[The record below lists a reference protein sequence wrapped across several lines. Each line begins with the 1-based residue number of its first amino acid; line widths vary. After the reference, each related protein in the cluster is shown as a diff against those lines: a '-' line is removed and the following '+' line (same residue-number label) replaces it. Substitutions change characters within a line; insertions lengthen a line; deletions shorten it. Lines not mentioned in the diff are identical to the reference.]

1 MNTSMAR
8 LVLFL
13 ALALTPALTQ
23 AEGLVFGLVGKSID
37 DINFVAAGK
46 GCAEEAKRSGDQ
58 CLLIGNRGP
67 ADYRLQ
73 VQAIADAVRNTRF
86 AALAISVTASEAVAR
101 AVQALTIPVITF
113 DSPFKAGDAA
123 LSRAYVGTENVEFGR
138 ELARIARKL
147 RPQGGSVCLMTA
159 ANDGNLAQRVQGLRM
174 ELSGQD
180 QRAEGQRLNGEGGW
194 SETERCPWNSAD
206 KNQRTLSE
214 VEFTLK
220 HLHPD
225 VFISVGHW
233 PVSDPAAFRKTVAP
247 FSAAIMAQQPVL
259 IIAVGKILPDYAA
272 LFDEHLVHGF
282 VSINFEEIGRQ
293 SYALMKAVANG
304 QAVPATTPVPSL
316 IQYAK

>member
-1 MNTSMAR
+1 MTASMAR

-13 ALALTPALTQ
+13 ALAFPALAP
-23 AEGLVFGLVGKSID
+23 AEGLTFGLVGKSID
-37 DINFVAAGK
+37 DLNFVAAAK
-46 GCAEEAKRSGDQ
+46 GCAEEAGRFGDQ
-58 CLLIGNRGP
+58 CLLIGNSGP

-73 VQAIADAVRNTRF
+73 VQAMADAVRTTRF
-86 AALAISVTASEAVAR
+86 DALAVSVTASDAVAK
-101 AVQALTIPVITF
+101 AVRTLSIPVITF

-138 ELARIARKL
+138 ELARLARKL

-159 ANDGNLAQRVQGLRM
+159 ANDGNLAQRVQGVRM
-174 ELSGQD
+174 ELSAQD
-180 QRAEGQRLNGEGGW
+180 QLPEGQRLKGEGGW
-194 SETERCPWNSAD
+194 TETERCPWNSAD

-233 PVSDPAAFRKTVAP
+233 PVSDPAAFRRTIAP
-247 FSAAIMAQQPVL
+247 FHPAIVAQKPVV
-259 IIAVGKILPDYAA
+259 IIAVGRITPDYAA

-282 VSINFEEIGRQ
+282 VSINFEEIGKR
-293 SYALMKAVANG
+293 SYALMKAVAGG
-304 QAVPATTPVPSL
+304 QAVPAVSYIPSL
-316 IQYAK
+316 IQSAK